1 MLRACGADN
10 YVPVDT
16 PLKPGKR
23 LTVRDC
29 PSFIDPTLQRR
40 YRMILGFIGFMVQM
54 TRPDLA
60 FAYCELSKFLSCPGQ
75 VHMTQ
80 AERCLA
86 YIKGT
91 IDYGITYDRPKYPSK
106 VNRLEAFVDSDYA
119 ADPDTRRSVTGYLI
133 ILNNGPVAWKSKRQS
148 CVTLSSAEAEFVAA
162 TTCAIETLYLRSL
175 LRGFGHRQPLSTTLW
190 EDNASAIA
198 MAENPVA
205 PDKSRHI
212 DTRYYFLREMDRA
225 HVVKLRKID
234 TADNVADALTKS
246 LPGPT
251 FTRHISLIMGDNRE
265 YLMARPIPTRQPQ
278 APLLPSTCRQSR
290 VPPSSMKEYLNATL
304 GPDYDPTPFNHS
316 LILAAAA

>member
-1 MLRACGADN
+1 
-10 YVPVDT
+10 
-16 PLKPGKR
+16 
-23 LTVRDC
+23 
-29 PSFIDPTLQRR
+29 
-40 YRMILGFIGFMVQM
+40 
-54 TRPDLA
+54 
-60 FAYCELSKFLSCPGQ
+60 
-75 VHMTQ
+75 
-80 AERCLA
+80 
-86 YIKGT
+86 
-91 IDYGITYDRPKYPSK
+91 
-106 VNRLEAFVDSDYA
+106 
-119 ADPDTRRSVTGYLI
+119 
-133 ILNNGPVAWKSKRQS
+133 
-148 CVTLSSAEAEFVAA
+148 
-162 TTCAIETLYLRSL
+162 
-175 LRGFGHRQPLSTTLW
+175 
-190 EDNASAIA
+190 

-212 DTRYYFLREMDRA
+212 DTRYYFLWEMDRA